1 MTRNALP
8 MWRRVLSFAPTI
20 LEDRTRLMSRFPL
33 VQDPCPYKGPITDI
47 LAGDHCRL
55 CAREVH
61 DLTHMSE
68 TERLALVAGCQ
79 DAEGLCVRYTVRA
92 GSAVAAAM
100 LGVAGFVA
108 TPAMAQSAE
117 APAAIEQSAEAPAQP
132 AETAAPAAE
141 TTPDYAEEY
150 DYDEGAVIIVGGL
163 RKPGQA
169 QWHSDEDK
177 APKRRTLPVITEDAP
192 QEAKAASEA

>member
-1 MTRNALP
+1 
-8 MWRRVLSFAPTI
+8 
-20 LEDRTRLMSRFPL
+20 MSRFPL
-33 VQDPCPYKGPITDI
+33 VQDPCPYKGPIADI

-55 CAREVH
+55 CQREVH

-68 TERLALVAGCQ
+68 GERMALVAGCQ

-117 APAAIEQSAEAPAQP
+117 APAAIEQSAAAAAEP
-132 AETAAPAAE
+132 AETAPAAE
-141 TTPDYAEEY
+141 AEPDYAEEY
-150 DYDEGAVIIVGGL
+150 VYDEGDVIIVGGL
-163 RKPGQA
+163 RKTDQA
-169 QWHSDEDK
+169 EWHSDEEK
-177 APKRRTLPVITEDAP
+177 APKRPTLPVITEDAP
-192 QEAKAASEA
+192 AKPKGAAEA